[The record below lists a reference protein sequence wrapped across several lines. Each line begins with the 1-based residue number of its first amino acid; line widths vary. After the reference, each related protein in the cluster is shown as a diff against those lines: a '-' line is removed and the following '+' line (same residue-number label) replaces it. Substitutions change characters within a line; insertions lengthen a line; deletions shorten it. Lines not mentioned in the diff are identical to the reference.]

1 MQKKNGLI
9 CKTHYGTIVL
19 FIKEVWHL
27 DATAKKIVDE
37 LRSIESQVRALQ
49 KRASSLKEALEVAG
63 LRPSEEDTLLSS
75 GRESEYISKQPFL
88 HLSLVDS
95 CKRVLLDYEGQPL
108 TKSHVEYLVRMGG
121 GKFDTD
127 DSKNSVGTTL
137 LRLADARFCEV
148 ERNRGPEGNKYWI
161 EAALEKAAQ
170 SERA

>member
-1 MQKKNGLI
+1 MHRKNDLI
-9 CKTHYGTIVL
+9 CRTQYDTIVL
-19 FIKEVWHL
+19 FLGEVWHL

-37 LRSIESQVRALQ
+37 LQSIERQVRMLQ

-63 LRPSEEDTLLSS
+63 LRPSEEDALLSA

-137 LRLADARFCEV
+137 LRLADARFCKV
-148 ERNRGPEGNKYWI
+148 ERNRGPEGNKYWV
-161 EAALEKAAQ
+161 EAAPERMAE